1 MLEQFSPAQYLM
13 IDIASSFGLEKK
25 LWGERLDWFQANF
38 TQLEELSRM
47 EIGHALH
54 PLMKAADA
62 PAQFFAGVKA
72 WAATCRGESTGYM
85 IHLDATASGGQ
96 LLALLIDCYK
106 SGSNCNLIDTG
117 RRENLYQNIYQEILK
132 ILGPSLDVAAADSK
146 RAVMTLI

>member
-1 MLEQFSPAQYLM
+1 MLETFTPTQYLK

-25 LWGERLDWFQANF
+25 LWSERLDWFQANL

-72 WAATCRGESTGYM
+72 WAAACRGESTGYM
-85 IHLDATASGGQ
+85 IHLDATASGAQ
-96 LLALLIDCYK
+96 ILALLIDCEK

-117 RRENLYQNIYQEILK
+117 NRENLYQNLYDEILK
-132 ILGPSLDVAAADSK
+132 LLGQNLNVAAADSK
-146 RAVMTLI
+146 KAVSH